1 MIEKT
6 FRFSGEE
13 GFHARPVSEF
23 VSVAKLYTSNVEL
36 EFEDEI
42 YEGKSPLSI
51 MCGCIED
58 GCIFT
63 MRIDGEDEAEA
74 YEAILKKMTEPPEPY
89 FIEVPEETSQE
100 PTETL
105 SESVAG
111 SSETASSSLV
121 SPASDNLPGA
131 ISLSGGIAI
140 GKTLVYRRNARSD
153 YPQQAEDIDAET
165 GKLFS
170 AIQLVLDNLYHM
182 EQEVTNQDAAD
193 ILKAHR
199 EIISDQSFIESIR
212 EKIVTKG
219 FSSIY
224 SIYLVV
230 EEVKD
235 RFEALKS
242 ERMRERA
249 ADVKDVSNQLIDA
262 IMGTTQTLQV
272 EEAGTIL
279 VAEELLPSDTIHLDT
294 TKVAGF
300 ITEKGGKNCHSAIVA
315 RSLGIPAIS
324 NVVGAEASIPSGVPV
339 ILDGD
344 AACYYLNPDAACL
357 QEYEE
362 KINALRK
369 AKEENNAYL
378 FRPSLTLDKR
388 ELELAAN
395 IFSENEMNHAAQLG
409 AEGVGLFRTEFLY
422 MNRETPPSLEE
433 QFSCYKSLLQ
443 QAGALPVTIR
453 TLDAGGDKPTP
464 CLNMPKEDNPFLGVR
479 AIRFCLRNEDIFRT
493 QLKALLMASAYG
505 NLRIM
510 FPMISMV
517 EELKRA
523 LEILNEEKDALAQ
536 RGVPVGSYL
545 VGAMIETPSAAIMS
559 NELAQ
564 LVDFFSIGSNDL
576 NQYVM
581 AADRSSGELSELHS
595 PYHPAVLRLIH
606 MTAQSAEHNHIWVGV
621 CGESG
626 GDPLLI
632 PLYVGMGI
640 KELSM
645 SAAQIAASRR
655 IVNNLSY
662 EKMKAQADHILSAP
676 TEEEVRL
683 RLQNLKLT

>member
-1 MIEKT
+1 MIEKK
-6 FRFSGEE
+6 FRFSGED

-23 VSVAKLYTSNVEL
+23 VSVAKQYTSNVEV

-58 GCIFT
+58 GCVFT
-63 MRIDGEDEAEA
+63 LRIDGDDENEA
-74 YEAILKKMTEPPEPY
+74 YEAIVAKMTEPPEPY
-89 FIEVPEETSQE
+89 FLEFTEESQ
-100 PTETL
+100 PL
-105 SESVAG
+105 A
-111 SSETASSSLV
+111 TA
-121 SPASDNLPGA
+121 ASDPPAAVNPVAA

-140 GKTLVYRRNARSD
+140 GKTYVYRRDVRND
-153 YPQQAEDIDAET
+153 YPQQADDINVET

-170 AIQLVLDNLYHM
+170 AIQLVLDNLSHM
-182 EQEVTNQDAAD
+182 EQEVTNQDSAD

-212 EKIVTKG
+212 EKIISKG

-230 EEVKD
+230 EEVKE
-235 RFEALKS
+235 RFESLKS

-249 ADVKDVSNQLIDA
+249 ADVQDVSNQLIDA
-262 IMGTTQTLQV
+262 IMGTTQNLQV
-272 EEAGTIL
+272 EEAGTIII
-279 VAEELLPSDTIHLDT
+279 AEELLPSDTIHLDT

-315 RSLGIPAIS
+315 RSLGIPAVS
-324 NVVGAEASIPSGVPV
+324 NVANAAELIPSGIPV

-344 AACYYLNPDAACL
+344 NACYYLNPDEFL
-357 QEYEE
+357 KKEYEE
-362 KINALRK
+362 KLNLLQMAQ
-369 AKEENNAYL
+369 AENNRYISY
-378 FRPSLTLDKR
+378 PSITLDKR

-395 IFSENEMNHAAQLG
+395 IFSENEILNAVQMG

-422 MNRETPPSLEE
+422 MNRETPPTLDE
-433 QFSCYKSLLQ
+433 QFSCYKSLLM
-443 QAGALPVTIR
+443 QAENLPVTIR

-464 CLNMPKEDNPFLGVR
+464 CLNMPHEDNPFLGVR

-493 QLKALLMASAYG
+493 QLSALLMASAYG

-510 FPMISMV
+510 FPMISMM
-517 EELKRA
+517 EELKQA
-523 LEILNEEKDALAQ
+523 LKLLNEEKEKLLQ
-536 RGVPVGSYL
+536 KGIPVGNYE

-564 LVDFFSIGSNDL
+564 FVDFFSIGSNDL

-581 AADRSSGELSELHS
+581 AADRSSGELSDLHS
-595 PYHPAVLRLIH
+595 PCHPAVLRLIH
-606 MTAQSAEHNHIWVGV
+606 MTAQSAERNHIWVGV

-640 KELSM
+640 RELSM
-645 SAAQIAASRR
+645 SASQIAASRR
-655 IVNNLSY
+655 IVNHLSY
-662 EKMKAQADHILSAP
+662 KKIQSQVASILNAA

-683 RLQNLKLT
+683 RLQNLDLA